1 MLHQP
6 GLATAFDLLA
16 GEGPQTFSK
25 GTIAERMLE
34 MSAERGGLLTG
45 HDLEDYEVR
54 VTPASRGVA
63 FGPHRVTA
71 RRDLAGFLNAIERLP
86 HADATTPRRWA
97 PAFADV
103 FSGRDRMGDTTNLV
117 TADPQGN
124 ACVVTSS
131 LGLGSGHYVPELDIH
146 LNSMLGETELLT
158 TQSRPGTRMQS
169 MMVPSLA
176 IDDRGGL
183 AAAAGAAGG
192 SRIRTALAHVL
203 TATLLN
209 GDDPAV
215 AARSPRLHPVGRV
228 AHTEPGYPE
237 AGIAGLADAGYEVHQ
252 WPQVHHFF
260 GGASLLTAAG
270 GGGDPR
276 RDGVALRLG

>member
-1 MLHQP
+1 
-6 GLATAFDLLA
+6 
-16 GEGPQTFSK
+16 
-25 GTIAERMLE
+25 
-34 MSAERGGLLTG
+34 
-45 HDLEDYEVR
+45 
-54 VTPASRGVA
+54 
-63 FGPHRVTA
+63 
-71 RRDLAGFLNAIERLP
+71 
-86 HADATTPRRWA
+86 
-97 PAFADV
+97 
-103 FSGRDRMGDTTNLV
+103 MGDTTNLV

-176 IDDRGGL
+176 IDDRGDL
-183 AAAAGAAGG
+183 TAAAGAAGG

-209 GDDPAV
+209 GVDPAV

-228 AHTEPGYPE
+228 AHTEPGYPD

-260 GGASLLTAAG
+260 GGASLLTPAG

-276 RDGVALRLG
+276 RDGVALLLG